1 MGEERREEREKEKG
15 KGKPEGKKGDV
26 LEKETIET
34 RDNFQTNAAKEKEKR
49 RRVRRSEER
58 KVGEELVII
67 HVTADRAASGRDS
80 CSLKPSTLSRAS

>member
-1 MGEERREEREKEKG
+1 MGEERRGERKGKG

-26 LEKETIET
+26 LVKETIET

-58 KVGEELVII
+58 KVGE
-67 HVTADRAASGRDS
+67 RRN
-80 CSLKPSTLSRAS
+80 